1 MRVDVII
8 PAFERVALVTEAI
21 ESVLAQSHRDLRLIV
36 VDDASPQR
44 LVDQVKISDPRLE
57 FLRVEKNLGPGGA
70 RNAGVA
76 AGQSPLGAFLDSD
89 DLWVSTK
96 LAKQVA
102 QFAADPALQWTHCN
116 EEWYRNGEVVLQRSE
131 HRKQGGAFIER
142 AFARCLI
149 ANSAVVFRRSF
160 YERHGGFNPHFPVC
174 SDFELWLR
182 MLAEAP
188 IGFLEEAL
196 VKKRAGNWPQ
206 VSSTPET
213 DRYRVLALHR
223 FYRDKRQS
231 SLTDQHK
238 DLLLAEAEKKCQ
250 ILIKG
255 AKKYSRPDREK
266 RYQAWLTLLTARRT
280 RPMR

>member
-1 MRVDVII
+1 MRVDVVI
-8 PAFERVALVTEAI
+8 PAYERVALLTEAI
-21 ESVLAQSHRDLRLIV
+21 ESVLAQSYSDLRLIV
-36 VDDASPQR
+36 VDDASPEPLQDKLSIREAR
-44 LVDQVKISDPRLE
+44 LQFVRLN
-57 FLRVEKNLGPGGA
+57 KNLGPAGA

-76 AGQSPLGAFLDSD
+76 GGESPLIAFLDSD
-89 DLWVSTK
+89 DLWLETK

-102 QFAADPALQWTHCN
+102 QFAADSALQWTHCN
-116 EEWYRNGEVVLQRSE
+116 EVWYRNGEVVLQRSE
-131 HRKQGGAFIER
+131 HRKQGGVFLER
-142 AFARCLI
+142 AFDRCLI

-160 YERHGGFNPHFPVC
+160 YERHGGFNPHFPIC

-182 MLAEAP
+182 MLADAP

-196 VKKRAGNWPQ
+196 VKKRAGDWPQ

-223 FYRDKRQS
+223 FYREKRHS
-231 SLTDQHK
+231 SLTDQQR
-238 DLLLAEAEKKCQ
+238 DVLLAEAEKKCQ

-255 AKKYSRPDREK
+255 AKKYNKPAREK